1 MLDDRVE
8 VVGPERANRTA
19 GLVFWIEHEVID
31 EQLAAAVEQLRQ
43 RLLTAR
49 AFEDVVLLDRLPRQ
63 GLSLSGAL
71 VTRGREFLLLREQ
84 LPARL
89 EPFVVADDAHMPSG
103 PRSWPGSSPRP
114 AMNSRAR

>member
-1 MLDDRVE
+1 MLNDRVE
-8 VVGPERANRTA
+8 VVGPERADRTA

-63 GLSLSGAL
+63 SLPLPGQL
-71 VTRGREFLLLREQ
+71 VTRVRELLLLNEQ
-84 LPARL
+84 LLTCL
-89 EPFVVADDAHMPSG
+89 EPFIVADDAHMPSG

-114 AMNSRAR
+114 AMTSRAR